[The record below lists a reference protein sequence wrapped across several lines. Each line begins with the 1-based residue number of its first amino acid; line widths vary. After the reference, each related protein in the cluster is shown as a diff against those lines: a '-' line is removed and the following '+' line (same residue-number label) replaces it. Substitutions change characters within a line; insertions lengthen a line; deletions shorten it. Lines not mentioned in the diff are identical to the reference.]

1 MSPGMFYPHT
11 ITSSSGGSSA
21 SMFPQLMMSQGF
33 NNAAAIAHAFSQST
47 HAADQVQESPASQSL
62 DSLLKSSSSSM
73 VDSTSEMGDE
83 GDAGHCSATSQ
94 QLGAMLQ
101 AATCFLTQKKPQLQ
115 LEPMFCNVEAESPG
129 GPLSRGDSE
138 DSEAPPSLKRHFEDS
153 AGTWMQHQQPHQQL
167 QTRNLAARHQHRE
180 ESIVFQ
186 DNFREPPAV
195 QGYVEQFQQPMDQL
209 AAVGAAPPLPFG
221 NAGAQAANPEQH
233 NEKAMASIRAIMF
246 SSPLQP
252 VPSMEEIAKSRPK
265 RRNVKISKD
274 PQSVAARHRRER
286 ISDRIRVLQRLVP
299 GGTKMDTASMLDEA
313 IHYVKFLK
321 LQLQVQH
328 SLLPPSL
335 PSLPSPYW
343 LSCSY

>member
-1 MSPGMFYPHT
+1 MSPGMFYPHN

-47 HAADQVQESPASQSL
+47 HAGDQVQESPASQSL

-115 LEPMFCNVEAESPG
+115 PEPMFCNVEAESPG

-138 DSEAPPSLKRHFEDS
+138 DSEAPPTLKRHFEDS
-153 AGTWMQHQQPHQQL
+153 AGTWMQQHQQQH
-167 QTRNLAARHQHRE
+167 QTRNLAAKHHQHRE

-209 AAVGAAPPLPFG
+209 AAVGAAAPPLPFG
-221 NAGAQAANPEQH
+221 NAGGQAVHTEQH

-321 LQLQVQH
+321 LQLQVHH
-328 SLLPPSL
+328 SLLLSFPPF
-335 PSLPSPYW
+335 LPSPYC

>member
-1 MSPGMFYPHT
+1 MFYPHN
-11 ITSSSGGSSA
+11 ITSSGGSSA
-21 SMFPQLMMSQGF
+21 SLFPQLMMSQGF

-101 AATCFLTQKKPQLQ
+101 AATCFLTLKKPQLQ
-115 LEPMFCNVEAESPG
+115 PETMFCNVEVESPG

-153 AGTWMQHQQPHQQL
+153 AETWMQHQQQHQQ
-167 QTRNLAARHQHRE
+167 QTRNLAAKHQHCE

-186 DNFREPPAV
+186 DNFRESPAV
-195 QGYVEQFQQPMDQL
+195 QGYVDQFQQPMDQL
-209 AAVGAAPPLPFG
+209 GAVGGAPPLPFG
-221 NAGAQAANPEQH
+221 NAGGQAANTEQH
-233 NEKAMASIRAIMF
+233 NEKAIASIRAIMF

-328 SLLPPSL
+328 SLLLFPTL
-335 PSLPSPYW
+335 PSFSVLVVM
-343 LSCSY
+343 LII